1 MTGLTFSFNC
11 FIKVLVQRYLPL
23 NEHEFSKYRS
33 RQTVQTQVTLH
44 IHYGSGDS
52 CQASDQILGL
62 HVYTYFMC
70 ENSKGPEEN
79 AQVLVTYI

>member
-1 MTGLTFSFNC
+1 MMGLTFSFNF

-23 NEHEFSKYRS
+23 NEHEFSMDRS
-33 RQTVQTQVTLH
+33 RKTVQTQLTLH

-52 CQASDQILGL
+52 CQASDEILGL
-62 HVYTYFMC
+62 YTYFMC
-70 ENSKGPEEN
+70 EEPEEN